1 MAKKIKFEDL
11 ILTFPES
18 LQVEIL
24 MIVYKDAIQ
33 KVKFLRNKGSQFY
46 SSILQK
52 IKSVQFKKGD
62 FVIRQNS
69 RPTEC
74 FIVVSGTVINLLSK
88 RSFGEGSIFGI
99 TDIIYKRKRIE
110 NFVAVTDVSLLMFSI
125 AHFEEMLGD
134 YPEIKKEVE
143 MLAKGRDELVQAVIK
158 GKKADEEVKR
168 KAQMEELIKH
178 QMV

>member
-1 MAKKIKFEDL
+1 M
-11 ILTFPES
+11 
-18 LQVEIL
+18 
-24 MIVYKDAIQ
+24 
-33 KVKFLRNKGSQFY
+33 
-46 SSILQK
+46 
-52 IKSVQFKKGD
+52 
-62 FVIRQNS
+62 
-69 RPTEC
+69 
-74 FIVVSGTVINLLSK
+74 LSK